1 MQFLITSEELKK
13 IQKSASIDDVN
24 RAIGAQPEE
33 NRHLI
38 SRGLTAIN
46 AALFK
51 NGANDVTY
59 FDVFEQRETIDRI
72 IRELLERRCKAAGYC
87 LTWKGV
93 RVGDK
98 IVETNSARITY
109 LLD

>member
-13 IQKSASIDDVN
+13 IQKAASIDAVN

-46 AALFK
+46 AALFRD
-51 NGANDVTY
+51 GANDVTY
-59 FDVFEQRETIDRI
+59 FDVFGQEETIDRV
-72 IRELLERRCKAAGYC
+72 IRELLERLCRAAGYC
-87 LTWKGV
+87 LTWKEIEV
-93 RVGDK
+93 DRKMVT
-98 IVETNSARITY
+98 TNTARIKY
-109 LLD
+109 NSE